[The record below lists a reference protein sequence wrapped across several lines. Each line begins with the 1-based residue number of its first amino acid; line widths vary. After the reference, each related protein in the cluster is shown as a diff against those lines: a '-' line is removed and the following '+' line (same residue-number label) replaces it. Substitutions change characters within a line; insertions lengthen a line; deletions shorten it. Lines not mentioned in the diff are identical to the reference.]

1 MTWGR
6 LYFSVKKKDE
16 VRKEGKRREHAFPF
30 FKK

>member
-6 LYFSVKKKDE
+6 LYLSVKKKDE
-16 VRKEGKRREHAFPF
+16 MRKEGNRREHAFPF